1 MNKKL
6 ESTEAV
12 HTHTHTH
19 NTFYRKNKEGKK
31 QCLYKRYIH
40 NRPII
45 DIMVCFL
52 CVKFVICINNYRS
65 ILCDVRRFLFSQDS
79 KRKVLHHRVAN

>member
-6 ESTEAV
+6 ENTEAV
-12 HTHTHTH
+12 YIH

-52 CVKFVICINNYRS
+52 FVK
-65 ILCDVRRFLFSQDS
+65 L
-79 KRKVLHHRVAN
+79 